1 MINKPA
7 SLEQFYRATSAERK
21 DGTTDQGHFDVFRV
35 KDLNGGNPGVLSM
48 PYNRK
53 IFYKITLING
63 STEVK
68 YGESIIK
75 TGKKALL
82 FTTPEVPFQYLH
94 RGSDDSG
101 YFCIFNPEFLLKY
114 KGGSRCSEFPIL
126 KADHYPVVNL
136 NAGQFRQAKL
146 IFEKMYFEITSD
158 YIAKYD
164 LLRTYLLELIH
175 YGLKLQPK
183 QTLPLAQNAAYRL
196 SEMFFELLEQQ
207 FPIELVQQQLG
218 LRTPHACADKLS
230 VHINHLN
237 KALKLIT
244 GKTTTELI
252 NERLLRE
259 AKILLKHTDWSIS
272 QIAFSLGFDGSSHF
286 SKFFKKQTG
295 IAPSPFRT

>member
-7 SLEQFYRATSAERK
+7 SLDEFYRATSAERK
-21 DGTTDQGHFDVFRV
+21 DGTADQGHFDVFRV
-35 KDLNGGNPGVLSM
+35 KDLNGGSPDTLSM

-63 STEVK
+63 NTEIK
-68 YGESIIK
+68 YGESIVN

-82 FTTPEVPFQYLH
+82 FTTPKVPFQYLH
-94 RGSDDSG
+94 RCSDDSG

-114 KGGSRCSEFPIL
+114 KGGSTPDEFPIL
-126 KADHYPVVNL
+126 RADHFPVVNL
-136 NAGQFRQAKL
+136 NAGQFRQAKF
-146 IFEKMYFEITSD
+146 IFEKMYSEIPSD

-175 YGLKLQPK
+175 YGQKLQPRHI
-183 QTLPLAQNAAYRL
+183 QTPTQNAAYRL
-196 SEMFFELLEQQ
+196 SEMFFDLLERQ
-207 FPIELVQQQLG
+207 FPIELLQQQVG
-218 LRTPHACADKLS
+218 LRAPNAYADKLS

-237 KALKLIT
+237 KTLKLIT
-244 GKTTTELI
+244 AKTTTELI
-252 NERLLRE
+252 NERILRE

-272 QIAFSLGFDGSSHF
+272 QIAFSLGFDESSHF